1 MTTIITRLYADIA
14 TAREVAGA
22 LMASGHAAATIDVIS
37 RDGAADTADRMRA
50 ARVSA
55 AAAAR
60 YAPAVQDGRALVVV
74 RAPFAPM
81 GAARHAMKVVD
92 RTPSIKVG
100 VADEDEYIR
109 EQPSIAMRDNLL
121 RDHPLVMTNP
131 HRPLPHG
138 HILGSN
144 PILAP
149 RERRSAIAGG
159 KHMSRLFWPMRLVS
173 ARAKEGTSAIR
184 GGWLFSSMFG
194 IPTLL
199 R

>member
-1 MTTIITRLYADIA
+1 MTTIITRLYADTA
-14 TAREVAGA
+14 TARAVAGA
-22 LMASGHAAATIDVIS
+22 LMATGHAVDTIDVIG
-37 RDGAADTADRMRA
+37 RDGAADVADRMRA
-50 ARVSA
+50 ARVNPDA
-55 AAAAR
+55 AAQ
-60 YAPAVQDGRALVVV
+60 YAPAVQRGATLLVV

-81 GAARHAMKVVD
+81 GAARHAMKVAD

-109 EQPSIAMRDNLL
+109 EQPSIAMRNNLM
-121 RDHPLVMTNP
+121 RDHPLVMSNP
-131 HRPLPHG
+131 HRPLSHG
-138 HILGSN
+138 HVLGNN
-144 PILAP
+144 PISAP

-173 ARAKEGTSAIR
+173 ANAKEGTSAIR

-194 IPTLL
+194 MPTLL